1 MAMLFEQG
9 LQLLGGEGGAKRR
22 RRRRQTAESANYTAE
37 VRALY
42 ET

>member
-9 LQLLGGEGGAKRR
+9 LQLLGGGGAKRR
-22 RRRRQTAESANYTAE
+22 RRRQMAESANYTAE
-37 VRALY
+37 VRGMF

>member
-22 RRRRQTAESANYTAE
+22 RRQMADSANYTAE
-37 VRALY
+37 VRGMF